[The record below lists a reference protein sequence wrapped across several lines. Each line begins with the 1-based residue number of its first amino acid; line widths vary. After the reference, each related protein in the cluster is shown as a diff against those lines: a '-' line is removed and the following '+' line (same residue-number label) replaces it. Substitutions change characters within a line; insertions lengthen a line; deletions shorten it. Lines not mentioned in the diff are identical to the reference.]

1 MFTLTRKTDYALVAM
16 TAIARA
22 GEEACSARELA
33 EQHTLPLPALRNI
46 LKQLA
51 QHGLIAASRGPQGGY
66 RLARRAEQIAVA
78 DLIEAMEGPMKLAL
92 CCRPENDPNRCECEL
107 EGNCL
112 IKEPVKQV
120 NRLVRGVLGRVTLA
134 QLAEGTVPQ
143 TLHELAEHT
152 PLSELLP
159 LDCTCHLRGE
169 NCDHSQERTQTQA
182 TQ

>member
-22 GEEACSARELA
+22 GEQSCSARELA
-33 EQHTLPLPALRNI
+33 EQHALPLPALRNI

-51 QHGLIAASRGPQGGY
+51 QQALITASRGPQGGY
-66 RLARRAEQIAVA
+66 RLARRAEHIAVA

-92 CCRPENDPNRCECEL
+92 CCRADDDPDRCKCEL

-112 IKEPVKQV
+112 IQEPVKQV

-134 QLAEGTVPQ
+134 QLAEGRVPQ
-143 TLHELAEHT
+143 SLHELAEHT
-152 PLSELLP
+152 PLSELFP
-159 LDCTCHLRGE
+159 PDCTCHLRGVT
-169 NCDHSQERTQTQA
+169 CDHSHERMRVPA
-182 TQ
+182 DD